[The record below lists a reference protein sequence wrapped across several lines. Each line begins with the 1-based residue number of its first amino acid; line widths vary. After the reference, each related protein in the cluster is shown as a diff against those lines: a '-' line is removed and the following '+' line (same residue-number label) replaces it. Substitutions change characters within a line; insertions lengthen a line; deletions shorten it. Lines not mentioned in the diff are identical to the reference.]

1 MIIDLILLRH
11 GIAEDV
17 SSDNLDASRRLTE
30 KGKKKLQDNLPV
42 LLPFIDSDNQ
52 IEIWTSPLTRAKETA
67 EILLPLIKP
76 AELVFCDFVAHGDYQ
91 NFWASLDKL
100 DDNKKC
106 TIIIVGH
113 EPYLSN
119 WSSELCGL
127 RLPFRKGAAAGI
139 KLNTRDAVDSELKWF
154 LQPKEMNLLLK
165 GSKSK

>member
-1 MIIDLILLRH
+1 VIIDLILLRH

-52 IEIWTSPLTRAKETA
+52 IEIWTSPLSRAKETA

-91 NFWASLDKL
+91 NFWAALDKL
-100 DDNKKC
+100 DDDKKY